1 MGFNQSKYAN
11 EFAKEKYDRLN
22 IQVPKG
28 KKSIIEE
35 HYKNKGYKS
44 LNAYVNDLIDRDMQ
58 GTPGIQ
64 VNHNKGIV
72 AGNIHGD
79 INMK

>member
-44 LNAYVNDLIDRDMQ
+44 LNAYVNDLIDRDIQ
-58 GTPGIQ
+58 GSPGIQ